1 MKPTQNGGFV
11 LPRLSH
17 KEFKHVGMVDE
28 LKPELDDKGE
38 PGDEDELEDI
48 EEEPEET
55 EPKTRFD
62 QSFYDFNNAI
72 AQSRLFHV
80 FIMLSIVVDAT
91 IIGLESTQNITDNEY
106 EFAELMDDLFVSVFF
121 FEFFIKLYVRPFD
134 YWKSPSHILDFILLV
149 MALMTELVP
158 ESDNDST
165 TSSVLKMLRTART
178 LKTLKLISYIEGLKA
193 LSKAMVRMMKNV
205 VSAIALLFMWM
216 FVFAM
221 LGSHF
226 FGDEEDGDLEN
237 WGTFALAMFTLFSL
251 VTVDGWTDVS
261 DRLVEFQFEY
271 SYWFVITF
279 VVIAYF
285 LLFSMFV
292 AVVIMEIQ
300 NSTVDDREQNLAKR
314 KITESEMRRKVLEK
328 EKQGLMNLYQKPESK
343 YYKNLTALI
352 NDLKNTYHPGDEV
365 VTEDLCTSLSFIGTY
380 LTTLDL
386 FDKNVQILQDL
397 YQKAAFVL
405 SHIMEEDIKLNEPEI
420 VKQPDSSK
428 KPDAAPPGLGSI
440 ISATLRARSK
450 AAEVI
455 KKAWP

>member
-1 MKPTQNGGFV
+1 MNMNLQ
-11 LPRLSH
+11 
-17 KEFKHVGMVDE
+17 
-28 LKPELDDKGE
+28 
-38 PGDEDELEDI
+38 
-48 EEEPEET
+48 
-55 EPKTRFD
+55 
-62 QSFYDFNNAI
+62 
-72 AQSRLFHV
+72 
-80 FIMLSIVVDAT
+80 
-91 IIGLESTQNITDNEY
+91 
-106 EFAELMDDLFVSVFF
+106 
-121 FEFFIKLYVRPFD
+121 RPFD

-386 FDKNVQILQDL
+386 FDKNVQILYEKPSTVPEFLQAVQYHFLWGAQVNGSVAQLLEVWTERLQDL

>member
-1 MKPTQNGGFV
+1 
-11 LPRLSH
+11 
-17 KEFKHVGMVDE
+17 
-28 LKPELDDKGE
+28 
-38 PGDEDELEDI
+38 
-48 EEEPEET
+48 
-55 EPKTRFD
+55 
-62 QSFYDFNNAI
+62 
-72 AQSRLFHV
+72 
-80 FIMLSIVVDAT
+80 
-91 IIGLESTQNITDNEY
+91 
-106 EFAELMDDLFVSVFF
+106 MDDLFVSVFF
-121 FEFFIKLYVRPFD
+121 FEFFIKFYVRPFG

-165 TSSVLKMLRTART
+165 TSSVLKMLRTFY
-178 LKTLKLISYIEGLKA
+178 LLFFFSIYF
-193 LSKAMVRMMKNV
+193 
-205 VSAIALLFMWM
+205 AIALLFMWM

-271 SYWFVITF
+271 CYWFVITF
-279 VVIAYF
+279 IVIAYF

-292 AVVIMEIQ
+292 AVRITLYYFLT

-328 EKQGLMNLYQKPESK
+328 EKQGLMNLYQKP
-343 YYKNLTALI
+343 
-352 NDLKNTYHPGDEV
+352 NTYHPGDEV

-386 FDKNVQILQDL
+386 FDKNVQML
-397 YQKAAFVL
+397 V
-405 SHIMEEDIKLNEPEI
+405 KLNF
-420 VKQPDSSK
+420 S
-428 KPDAAPPGLGSI
+428 
-440 ISATLRARSK
+440 
-450 AAEVI
+450 
-455 KKAWP
+455 

>member
-1 MKPTQNGGFV
+1 
-11 LPRLSH
+11 
-17 KEFKHVGMVDE
+17 
-28 LKPELDDKGE
+28 
-38 PGDEDELEDI
+38 
-48 EEEPEET
+48 
-55 EPKTRFD
+55 
-62 QSFYDFNNAI
+62 
-72 AQSRLFHV
+72 
-80 FIMLSIVVDAT
+80 
-91 IIGLESTQNITDNEY
+91 
-106 EFAELMDDLFVSVFF
+106 MDDLFVSVFF
-121 FEFFIKLYVRPFD
+121 FEFFIKFYVRPFG

-165 TSSVLKMLRTART
+165 TSSVLKMLRTFY
-178 LKTLKLISYIEGLKA
+178 LLFFFSIYF
-193 LSKAMVRMMKNV
+193 
-205 VSAIALLFMWM
+205 AIALLFMWM

-271 SYWFVITF
+271 CYWFVITF
-279 VVIAYF
+279 IVIAYF

-300 NSTVDDREQNLAKR
+300 
-314 KITESEMRRKVLEK
+314 
-328 EKQGLMNLYQKPESK
+328 ESK

-352 NDLKNTYHPGDEV
+352 TDLKNTYHPGDEV

-386 FDKNVQILQDL
+386 FDKNVQML
-397 YQKAAFVL
+397 V
-405 SHIMEEDIKLNEPEI
+405 KLNF
-420 VKQPDSSK
+420 S
-428 KPDAAPPGLGSI
+428 
-440 ISATLRARSK
+440 
-450 AAEVI
+450 
-455 KKAWP
+455 